1 MAPMIAQTVV
11 EYAALQSI
19 SSAFSNMVY
28 QLESYIGAGN
38 SKYLLIAAIVVLV
51 FLLLPRRRTY

>member
-1 MAPMIAQTVV
+1 MIAQTVV